1 VRKKKRLNKLKK
13 SVLGSLI
20 IDDIAKR
27 DYLLF
32 EILKDYK
39 IYRIKY
45 HNLLKIK
52 IKKQDFEFSKSF
64 LAIKEGIKSGEVK
77 HETIYSY
84 KIEFTIGTH
93 ETLLFQIFL
102 EKGELIPLFIGKK
115 GEFTED
121 EIKEIINLNL
131 FQFKIYY

>member
-1 VRKKKRLNKLKK
+1 VRKKKRLNKIKK
-13 SVLGSLI
+13 LVLGSLI
-20 IDDIAKR
+20 IDNIAKR
-27 DYLLF
+27 DYILF

-52 IKKQDFEFSKSF
+52 IKKHDFEYSKSF

-77 HETIYSY
+77 YETIDSY
-84 KIEFTIGTH
+84 KIKLIIGTH
-93 ETLLFQIFL
+93 ETLLFHIFL

-121 EIKEIINLNL
+121 EIKEIINLDL

>member
-1 VRKKKRLNKLKK
+1 MRKKKRLNKLKK
-13 SVLGSLI
+13 LVLGSLI

-27 DYLLF
+27 DHLLF

-45 HNLLKIK
+45 HNLLKIR
-52 IKKQDFEFSKSF
+52 IKKYDFEFSKSF
-64 LAIKEGIKSGEVK
+64 LAIKEGLKSVEMK
-77 HETIYSY
+77 EKTIDDY
-84 KIEFTIGTH
+84 KLGFIIGTH
-93 ETLLFQIFL
+93 EALLFQIFL

-121 EIKEIINLNL
+121 EIKEVINLNL
-131 FQFKIYY
+131 SQFKIYY